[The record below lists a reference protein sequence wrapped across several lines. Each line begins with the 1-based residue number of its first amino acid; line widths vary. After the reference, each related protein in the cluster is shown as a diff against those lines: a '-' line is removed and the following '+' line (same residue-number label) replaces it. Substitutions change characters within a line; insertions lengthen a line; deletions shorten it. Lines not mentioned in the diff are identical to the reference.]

1 MDNAPYH
8 SMQINKPPSA
18 GNRKAEIQNWLREH
32 EIHYDESWTK
42 SELLQLLINHKPEKD
57 YLIDNL
63 LPDHG
68 YETLRLPPYN
78 CDLNPIEYVW
88 NLVKQ
93 RVAEKNV
100 DQLEKKI
107 EDLTRA
113 AIASIT
119 VEDWQKQ
126 INHVKKLENDYWK
139 REVTNEEDIENFI
152 ISIGLNSES
161 ESDSYVS
168 DDYNEVDGAMS
179 GIKEL
184 SDDRGEGPCNRI

>member
-1 MDNAPYH
+1 M
-8 SMQINKPPSA
+8 
-18 GNRKAEIQNWLREH
+18 
-32 EIHYDESWTK
+32 
-42 SELLQLLINHKPEKD
+42 
-57 YLIDNL
+57 
-63 LPDHG
+63 
-68 YETLRLPPYN
+68 
-78 CDLNPIEYVW
+78 
-88 NLVKQ
+88 
-93 RVAEKNV
+93 
-100 DQLEKKI
+100 
-107 EDLTRA
+107 TRA

-184 SDDRGEGPCNRI
+184 SDDRGEGPSNRI

>member
-1 MDNAPYH
+1 M
-8 SMQINKPPSA
+8 K
-18 GNRKAEIQNWLREH
+18 
-32 EIHYDESWTK
+32 SWTK
-42 SELLQLLINHKPEKD
+42 SELLQLLKNHKPEKD

-63 LPDHG
+63 LADHG
-68 YETLRLPPYN
+68 HETLRLPPYN

-184 SDDRGEGPCNRI
+184 SDDRGEGPSNRI